1 MEVAAACPEP
11 GARKSFV
18 KYIFV
23 FQELTLPRRTQLT
36 HSLLAVTLNR
46 PNQTLRVSEDQES
59 ARICSM
65 TRPQAQARRPAQLK
79 QRPQA
84 QKTKLQQQR
93 KMLRPV
99 GKAAG
104 ANTGK
109 RLMTPP
115 STLNE
120 RFARLQQQRKAMLQT
135 PKVVVRAAQ
144 KRRPLKKQV
153 CSGAAA
159 ARRCFLLALLAVIK
173 QSKLTDHCCCPPWL
187 RFPCN
192 PVELRSLLLAALSRR
207 RGGSGGVAALSN

>member
-1 MEVAAACPEP
+1 
-11 GARKSFV
+11 
-18 KYIFV
+18 
-23 FQELTLPRRTQLT
+23 LT

-84 QKTKLQQQR
+84 QKKKLQQQHQQQR

-104 ANTGK
+104 ANSGK
-109 RLMTPP
+109 RQMIPP
-115 STLNE
+115 RTLNE

-159 ARRCFLLALLAVIK
+159 ARRCFLLALLAVTK
-173 QSKLTDHCCCPPWL
+173 QAKLTDHCCCPPWL

-192 PVELRSLLLAALSRR
+192 PVELKSLLLAALSRR